1 MQDRRHRLV
10 PDDFDVPEVLEH
22 SRFRLR
28 MLTVNDL
35 VKDYD
40 AVMSSVEHLR
50 TTFSRE
56 SNNSWPEGLTIEDD
70 LVDLGWHQREFT
82 RRSSFA
88 YTMMA
93 PDESRCLGCV
103 YIMPTRKRGHD
114 CKVEMWVRA
123 DALASGLD
131 EELYRTVRAW
141 IAGAWPFASPA
152 FPGRAISFEDWH
164 AMPID

>member
-1 MQDRRHRLV
+1 MHDSHRLV
-10 PDDFDVPEVLEH
+10 PDDFVVPEVLEH
-22 SRFRLR
+22 PRFRLR
-28 MLTVNDL
+28 MLSVNDL

-40 AVMSSVEHLR
+40 AVMSSVAHLR

-56 SNNSWPEGLTIEDD
+56 SGGSWPEGLTIEED

-88 YTMMA
+88 YTMMT
-93 PDESRCLGCV
+93 PDEGRCLGCV
-103 YIMPTRKRGHD
+103 YIMPTRRRGHD

-123 DALASGLD
+123 DELASGLD
-131 EELYRTVRAW
+131 EALYRTVRAW
-141 IAGAWPFASPA
+141 IAETWPFANPA

-164 AMPID
+164 AMPRD

>member
-1 MQDRRHRLV
+1 MHDRHRLV
-10 PDDFDVPEVLEH
+10 PDDFDVPDVLEH
-22 SRFRLR
+22 PRFRLR
-28 MLTVNDL
+28 TLSVNDL
-35 VKDYD
+35 IKDYD

-56 SNNSWPEGLTIEDD
+56 SGGSWPEGLTVEDD

-82 RRSSFA
+82 LRSSFA
-88 YTMMA
+88 YTMMT
-93 PDESRCLGCV
+93 PDEDRCLGCV
-103 YIMPTRKRGHD
+103 YIMPTRKRDHD

-141 IAGAWPFASPA
+141 IADIWPFTNPA
-152 FPGRAISFEDWH
+152 FPGRAISFEVWH
-164 AMPID
+164 ALPYD

>member
-1 MQDRRHRLV
+1 MRDRHPLV
-10 PDDFDVPEVLEH
+10 PDDFEIPEVLEH
-22 SRFRLR
+22 ARFRLR

-50 TTFSRE
+50 TTFSPE
-56 SNNSWPEGLTIEDD
+56 GDGSWPEGLTIEED
-70 LVDLGWHQREFT
+70 LIDLGWHQREFM

-88 YTMMA
+88 YTVMS

-103 YIMPTRKRGHD
+103 YINPTRRRGHD

-123 DALASGLD
+123 DELASGLD
-131 EELYRTVRAW
+131 EVLYRTVSAW
-141 IAGAWPFASPA
+141 IADIWPFTNPA
-152 FPGRAISFEDWH
+152 YPGRAISFEDWH
-164 AMPID
+164 ALPSD

>member
-1 MQDRRHRLV
+1 MNDRHRLV
-10 PDDFDVPEVLEH
+10 PHDFDVPDVLEH
-22 SRFRLR
+22 ARFRLR
-28 MLTVNDL
+28 MLSVNDL

-56 SNNSWPEGLTIEDD
+56 SGGSWPEGLTIEDD

-82 RRSSFA
+82 LRTSFA
-88 YTMMA
+88 YTMMTL
-93 PDESRCLGCV
+93 DESRCLGCV
-103 YIMPTRKRGHD
+103 YIMPTRRRDHD

-123 DALASGLD
+123 DTLASGLD

-141 IAGAWPFASPA
+141 IADIWPFTKPA
-152 FPGRAISFEDWH
+152 FPGRAVSFEEWH
-164 AMPID
+164 ALPRD